1 MMDVTTMTIEQLKAL
16 AYDQIVIREN
26 AERNLQ
32 ILNNEIARRAKEEQ
46 EKSVK
51 DIEKN
56 VKE

>member
-16 AYDQIVIREN
+16 AYDQIVTREN